1 LELVDTMTEKNAGL
15 VEGLVL
21 KPATNGRRTY
31 SKAAKRALVE
41 LCKQPGA
48 SVAGLALAHG
58 INANL
63 LRRWMNQYGGDG
75 SPPRKQQRAALLP
88 VTTSYPIESVVPPV
102 HDIGIE
108 IAFRGSTIRIRG
120 SVDAQALTTVLDCL
134 ARRP

>member
-1 LELVDTMTEKNAGL
+1 MTEKNAGL

-31 SKAAKRALVE
+31 SKPAKRALVE

-63 LRRWMNQYGGDG
+63 LRRWMNKYDGDG
-75 SPPRKQQRAALLP
+75 RPPRKQQRAALLP
-88 VTTSYPIESVVPPV
+88 VTTSYPIEPVVPPV
-102 HDIGIE
+102 HDTGIE

-120 SVDAQALTTVLDCL
+120 SVDAQTLATVLDCL